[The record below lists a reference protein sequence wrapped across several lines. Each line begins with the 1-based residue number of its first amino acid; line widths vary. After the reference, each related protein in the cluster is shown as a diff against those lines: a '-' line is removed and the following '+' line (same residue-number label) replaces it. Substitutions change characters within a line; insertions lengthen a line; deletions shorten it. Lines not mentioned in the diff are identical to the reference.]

1 MIGSFCFYISNK
13 HFNLTIMKKIFLSL
27 AFLFG
32 IGMSVMADNTM
43 QIKNDTIAVED
54 GFKTIDLKEVPQS
67 IKDAIAKKA
76 PGSTLKS
83 ASLSQK
89 QEGIKS
95 YRAGIKLWEQSAWHD
110 PCREYERT
118 VGKTVSET
126 VDGAKTFSAVHFSGK
141 RDQREEKNAG
151 L

>member
-67 IKDAIAKKA
+67 IKESPWFHPQKRFSFSKA
-76 PGSTLKS
+76 RRCK
-83 ASLSQK
+83 
-89 QEGIKS
+89 IV
-95 YRAGIKLWEQSAWHD
+95 QSSV
-110 PCREYERT
+110 CN
-118 VGKTVSET
+118 
-126 VDGAKTFSAVHFSGK
+126 
-141 RDQREEKNAG
+141 QRRSRK
-151 L
+151 

>member
-83 ASLSQK
+83 ASLSL
-89 QEGIKS
+89 KS
-95 YRAGIKLWEQSAWHD
+95 YRVVYVTKEGVENSILINL
-110 PCREYERT
+110 
-118 VGKTVSET
+118 KT
-126 VDGAKTFSAVHFSGK
+126 APKK
-141 RDQREEKNAG
+141 Q
-151 L
+151 

>member
-83 ASLSQK
+83 ASLSLK
-89 QEGIKS
+89 QEGVKS
-95 YRAGIKLWEQSAWHD
+95 YRVVYVTKEGVPVGGINGSVVIL
-110 PCREYERT
+110 
-118 VGKTVSET
+118 G
-126 VDGAKTFSAVHFSGK
+126 
-141 RDQREEKNAG
+141 G
-151 L
+151 LIFVNFPLCIHLC

>member
-32 IGMSVMADNTM
+32 MADNTM

-83 ASLSQK
+83 ASLSLK
-89 QEGIKS
+89 QEGVKS
-95 YRAGIKLWEQSAWHD
+95 YRVVYVTKEGVENSILINL
-110 PCREYERT
+110 
-118 VGKTVSET
+118 KT
-126 VDGAKTFSAVHFSGK
+126 APKK
-141 RDQREEKNAG
+141 Q
-151 L
+151 

>member
-83 ASLSQK
+83 RFSFSKARRCK
-89 QEGIKS
+89 IV
-95 YRAGIKLWEQSAWHD
+95 QSSV
-110 PCREYERT
+110 CN
-118 VGKTVSET
+118 
-126 VDGAKTFSAVHFSGK
+126 
-141 RDQREEKNAG
+141 QRRSRK
-151 L
+151 

>member
-83 ASLSQK
+83 ASLSLK
-89 QEGIKS
+89 QEGVKS
-95 YRAGIKLWEQSAWHD
+95 YRVVYVTKEGVENSIRKQPLKNNSLFNDIKGIFVNIKKGHCATQ
-110 PCREYERT
+110 
-118 VGKTVSET
+118 
-126 VDGAKTFSAVHFSGK
+126 
-141 RDQREEKNAG
+141 
-151 L
+151 

>member
-67 IKDAIAKKA
+67 IKDA
-76 PGSTLKS
+76 KS
-83 ASLSQK
+83 ASLSLK
-89 QEGIKS
+89 QEGVKS
-95 YRAGIKLWEQSAWHD
+95 YRVVYVTKEGVENSILINL
-110 PCREYERT
+110 
-118 VGKTVSET
+118 KT
-126 VDGAKTFSAVHFSGK
+126 APKK
-141 RDQREEKNAG
+141 Q
-151 L
+151 

>member
-54 GFKTIDLKEVPQS
+54 GFKTIDNRLERSPS
-67 IKDAIAKKA
+67 I
-76 PGSTLKS
+76 
-83 ASLSQK
+83 
-89 QEGIKS
+89 
-95 YRAGIKLWEQSAWHD
+95 H
-110 PCREYERT
+110 
-118 VGKTVSET
+118 
-126 VDGAKTFSAVHFSGK
+126 
-141 RDQREEKNAG
+141 QRRYS
-151 L
+151 

>member
-76 PGSTLKS
+76 PGSGSVVILGG
-83 ASLSQK
+83 L
-89 QEGIKS
+89 
-95 YRAGIKLWEQSAWHD
+95 
-110 PCREYERT
+110 
-118 VGKTVSET
+118 
-126 VDGAKTFSAVHFSGK
+126 TFVNFPLCIH
-141 RDQREEKNAG
+141 
-151 L
+151 LC

>member
-13 HFNLTIMKKIFLSL
+13 HFNLTI
-27 AFLFG
+27 
-32 IGMSVMADNTM
+32 MSVMADNTM

-95 YRAGIKLWEQSAWHD
+95 YRVVYVTKEGAENSILINL
-110 PCREYERT
+110 
-118 VGKTVSET
+118 KT
-126 VDGAKTFSAVHFSGK
+126 APKK
-141 RDQREEKNAG
+141 Q
-151 L
+151 

>member
-54 GFKTIDLKEVPQS
+54 GFKTIDLKEVPQKRFS
-67 IKDAIAKKA
+67 FSKA
-76 PGSTLKS
+76 RRCK
-83 ASLSQK
+83 
-89 QEGIKS
+89 IV
-95 YRAGIKLWEQSAWHD
+95 QSSV
-110 PCREYERT
+110 CN
-118 VGKTVSET
+118 
-126 VDGAKTFSAVHFSGK
+126 
-141 RDQREEKNAG
+141 QRRSRK
-151 L
+151 